1 MKQKHW
7 VKALKT
13 IGVVLTLGGSLSVNA
28 GLFGLGGDSWKEEVL
43 LHDGQKIIVQ
53 RTQSY
58 GGRSE
63 PGQSGPIK
71 EHTIRFTLPGA
82 SQTVTWT
89 SEFGEDLGRNNFNL
103 LAVHVLDGTPYV
115 VAEPNLCLSY
125 NKWGRPNPPYVFFKY
140 EANAWQR
147 IPLEQFPAEF
157 TAINVAHNTVGRD
170 AQTLVG
176 MGTVPL
182 EKIQEMNVSSNPLYR
197 SILREAMK
205 GMERQCRVEFS
216 NGNGTWLSSDW
227 FSGAKDLAAC
237 MRVCEREGF
246 RETSCPCGQFF
257 KGN

>member
-1 MKQKHW
+1 MKQGHW
-7 VKALKT
+7 VKVLKT
-13 IGVVLTLGGSLSVNA
+13 IGMVLTLGGCLSVKA

-89 SEFGEDLGRNNFNL
+89 SDYGEDLGRTNFNL
-103 LAVHVLDGTPYV
+103 MAVHVLDGTPYV

-140 EANAWQR
+140 EANVWQR
-147 IPLEQFPAEF
+147 IPLEQLPAEF
-157 TAINVAHNTVGRD
+157 KTINVAHNTLGRD
-170 AQTLVG
+170 AQDLVQ
-176 MGTVPL
+176 MGLVPV
-182 EKIQEMNVSSNPLYR
+182 EKVKAMNVSSNPLYR
-197 SILREAMK
+197 SILREALPQERIISMCGDLVLYK
-205 GMERQCRVEFS
+205 GKWIMRNDPVGRAWVDQQKNNS
-216 NGNGTWLSSDW
+216 PSSD
-227 FSGAKDLAAC
+227 K
-237 MRVCEREGF
+237 
-246 RETSCPCGQFF
+246 
-257 KGN
+257 